1 VSAASPAMVPMPADA
16 AVGTQAGG
24 AVQEP
29 IGRSPGFPFRKAKFD
44 RQPTQSAAV
53 LVATVGI
60 PIPRDVLRQAV
71 KRSGGRPVAVVT
83 IARIYGSSLGLP
95 NPGLLPTRKE
105 MDEQRALV
113 AEAIDRLERSGVE
126 AWGQVASTR
135 RYAKTIAQAAVARGV
150 DHVLVVTAE
159 VPRWR
164 RFIEGDT
171 ARDVRRRIGNTIE
184 VEGIAVRVAAR
195 D

>member
-1 VSAASPAMVPMPADA
+1 MAADA

-29 IGRSPGFPFRKAKFD
+29 IRRSPGFPFRRAKFD
-44 RQPTQSAAV
+44 EQPTQSAAV

-60 PIPRDVLRQAV
+60 PIPPAVLRRAQE
-71 KRSGGRPVAVVT
+71 RSGGRPVAVVT
-83 IARIYGSSLGLP
+83 IARIYGSSMGLP

-105 MDEQRALV
+105 MDEKRALV
-113 AEAIDRLERSGVE
+113 AEAIDRLERSGIE

-135 RYAKTIAQAAVARGV
+135 RYAKTIAQVAVTRGV
-150 DHVLVVTAE
+150 DTVLVVTAE

-164 RFIEGDT
+164 LFIEGDT
-171 ARDVRRRIGNTIE
+171 ARDVRRRIGNEID
-184 VEGIAVRVAAR
+184 VESIVVPMTPRG
-195 D
+195 

>member
-1 VSAASPAMVPMPADA
+1 MPADA
-16 AVGTQAGG
+16 AVDTRAEN
-24 AVQEP
+24 AVEEP
-29 IGRSPGFPFRKAKFD
+29 IRRTPGFPFRRSRFD
-44 RQPTQSAAV
+44 EQPTQSAAV
-53 LVATVGI
+53 LIATVGI
-60 PIPRDVLRQAV
+60 PIPTTAIRRAREL
-71 KRSGGRPVAVVT
+71 SGGRPVAVVT

-113 AEAIDRLERSGVE
+113 ADAIDRLERSGVE

-150 DHVLVVTAE
+150 NHVLVVTPE

-164 RFIEGDT
+164 LFIEGDT
-171 ARDVRRRIGNTIE
+171 TRDVRRRLGNE
-184 VEGIAVRVAAR
+184 MDVEGIVV
-195 D
+195 

>member
-1 VSAASPAMVPMPADA
+1 MSNPTGS
-16 AVGTQAGG
+16 AVG
-24 AVQEP
+24 EP
-29 IGRSPGFPFRKAKFD
+29 IPRPAGARFGRGKWD
-44 RQPTQSAAV
+44 QQPSQSSAV

-60 PIPRDVLRQAV
+60 PIPPAV
-71 KRSGGRPVAVVT
+71 IRRAVTMSGGRPVAVVS

-113 AEAIDRLERSGVE
+113 TKAIDRLERSGVE

-135 RYAKTIAQAAVARGV
+135 RYAKAIAQAARARGV
-150 DHVLVVTAE
+150 DHVLVVTPE

-164 RFIEGDT
+164 LLIEGDV
-171 ARDVRRRIGNTIE
+171 ARDVRRRLGRAME
-184 VEGIAVRVAAR
+184 VEGVTV
-195 D
+195 